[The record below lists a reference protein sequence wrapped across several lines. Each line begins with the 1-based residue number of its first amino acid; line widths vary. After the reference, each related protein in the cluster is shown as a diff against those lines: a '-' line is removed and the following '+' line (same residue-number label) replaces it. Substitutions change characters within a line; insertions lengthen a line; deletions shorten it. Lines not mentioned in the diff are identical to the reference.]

1 MHSFNEDC
9 RLLRKLFT
17 KSGPIMTFQPHVF
30 LLESNIYGSRTVL
43 SNTIIKTPD
52 EATLEEWH

>member
-1 MHSFNEDC
+1 
-9 RLLRKLFT
+9 
-17 KSGPIMTFQPHVF
+17 MTFQPHVF
-30 LLESNIYGSRTVL
+30 LLESNTYGSRTVL